1 MNGIN
6 GIDEGDN
13 IRTKAITA
21 FAIPI
26 VGIIFAAAIL
36 SGFLSIVG
44 SYPQVVLAQQQN
56 LTGGTNATT
65 STEAVGGGGQ
75 SACTPTQTGGGQNS
89 TNGSTAAGASGGG
102 GGNQS
107 SASNVRMF
115 IEQACTAARNNDMQ
129 GVMMQLT
136 MALNALGAGTRENMT
151 WNAGATNATTTY

>member
-1 MNGIN
+1 MNRNN
-6 GIDEGDN
+6 GKGESDN

-56 LTGGTNATT
+56 MAGGTNATT
-65 STEAVGGGGQ
+65 STAAGGGDEQ
-75 SACTPTQTGGGQNS
+75 SACTPTPTGGGQNS
-89 TNGSTAAGASGGG
+89 INGSTAVGASGGG

-107 SASNVRMF
+107 STSNVRMF

-129 GVMMQLT
+129 GVMIQLT
-136 MALNALGAGTRENMT
+136 MALNALEAGTRDNLT
-151 WNAGATNATTTY
+151 WNAGATNSTTTY